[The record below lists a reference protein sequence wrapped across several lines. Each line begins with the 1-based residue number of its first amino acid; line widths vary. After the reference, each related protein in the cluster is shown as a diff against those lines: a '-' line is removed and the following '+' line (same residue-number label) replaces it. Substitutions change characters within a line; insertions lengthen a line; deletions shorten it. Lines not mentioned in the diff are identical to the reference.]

1 MSEPKPSERAQIVK
15 QVCETVIVLAIV
27 GAVLYSCT
35 RDREPVPVAAS
46 AVAS

>member
-15 QVCETVIVLAIV
+15 QVCETVVVLAIV

-35 RDREPVPVAAS
+35 RDPEPVPAAAS
-46 AVAS
+46 TVTS